1 MSRASSPDVSLDSP
15 QGCGTKWKWRIPAA
29 AARAYRRRAPTISE
43 TRVAREEAG
52 PWTQA
57 RPRFASIP
65 TSARLQR
72 DRAGDLLGVPQLAQ
86 GLALDQPHTFAGEAQ
101 DLPGLAQAE
110 RTPRVQPVAELH
122 HVALALV
129 EHAVHGVAD
138 LLAEEG
144 VLHLGE
150 LPLGVGLL
158 GEVADLVDRGVEG
171 LGQLLAARF
180 PTHLLRELEPRAV
193 QLAQAVVD
201 VHRQAD
207 RARTIGDRARDPL
220 TDPPRRVGGEL
231 EAAPPVEQLDR
242 AHQPDV
248 PLLDEVEQREPLAL
262 VLPGHGD
269 HQTQVG
275 HDEPLA
281 GGLGLADVGP
291 GPHDRAIR
299 AQAAGL
305 QAVLGLLA
313 LLDGHGEHDLL
324 LLGEERLSGRG
335 LQVQAEVVGVVGAQ
349 WASRFGHF
357 LPWVLLQQLPSSGST

>member
-158 GEVADLVDRGVEG
+158 DQVAELGLLPHRGLQGQRLAPPHLGEVVDLVDRGVER
-171 LGQLLAARF
+171 LGQLLAAGLA
-180 PTHLLRELEPRAV
+180 PHLLRELERKSTRLNSSHITISYAV
-193 QLAQAVVD
+193 FC
-201 VHRQAD
+201 
-207 RARTIGDRARDPL
+207 
-220 TDPPRRVGGEL
+220 
-231 EAAPPVEQLDR
+231 
-242 AHQPDV
+242 
-248 PLLDEVEQREPLAL
+248 
-262 VLPGHGD
+262 
-269 HQTQVG
+269 
-275 HDEPLA
+275 
-281 GGLGLADVGP
+281 
-291 GPHDRAIR
+291 
-299 AQAAGL
+299 L
-305 QAVLGLLA
+305 QKKKK
-313 LLDGHGEHDLL
+313 
-324 LLGEERLSGRG
+324 
-335 LQVQAEVVGVVGAQ
+335 
-349 WASRFGHF
+349 
-357 LPWVLLQQLPSSGST
+357 